1 MGVYHLTVSDAFNC
15 VVYDSVEVNSENQL
29 NCLEIPTL
37 FSPNGDGTNDKFEIS
52 RIDLFPEAKV
62 EIFNRW
68 GNCIFKSNNYA
79 NSANWWDGTWNGK
92 DMPKG
97 AYIFIL
103 TLSSDKEP
111 IQGIVSIV
119 R

>member
-1 MGVYHLTVSDAFNC
+1 
-15 VVYDSVEVNSENQL
+15 
-29 NCLEIPTL
+29 
-37 FSPNGDGTNDKFEIS
+37 
-52 RIDLFPEAKV
+52 V

-68 GNCIFKSNNYA
+68 GDCIFKSNNYA

-92 DMPKG
+92 DMPMG

-103 TLSSDKEP
+103 TLSSNKEP